1 MQMTPQKMPTFAAAS
16 QLLLCRLCLPPSVT
30 GLQNSLNMKR
40 DTTSQGEGGVGD
52 VSGCDG
58 GGVVLQSVAKYELFH
73 IFDISVWDWSLRKE
87 ITLLVIYKYISFL

>member
-1 MQMTPQKMPTFAAAS
+1 MTPHKRPTFAAAS

-30 GLQNSLNMKR
+30 GLTNLNMKR
-40 DTTSQGEGGVGD
+40 DTTSQADGGGGD
-52 VSGCDG
+52 VSGYDG